1 MAKGEPEHSPGR
13 VVTYIRMTARQGKW
27 SAGQQMAFLRRYARR
42 KGLIVREYPDG
53 GGDRKGGAL
62 P

>member
-1 MAKGEPEHSPGR
+1 MAKDDPEYAPRR
-13 VVTYIRMTARQGKW
+13 VVTYIRMTARQAEAA
-27 SAGQQMAFLRRYARR
+27 AGRQMAFIRRYARR

-53 GGDRKGGAL
+53 GGDRKGDAL